1 MGTQK
6 NGIRRSLMKIGDQ
19 IRRRDRIIGLIVM
32 CIDILIL
39 SSQAYLLYAYHFTD
53 SLFLFMYPTW
63 ILLTNIALLC
73 AGIVLSFM
81 LLRGRIKLKPLL
93 LLTILIWVIVA
104 LLLTL

>member
-1 MGTQK
+1 MRT
-6 NGIRRSLMKIGDQ
+6 GDQ

-63 ILLTNIALLC
+63 TLLTNIALLC
-73 AGIVLSFM
+73 VGIVLSIM
-81 LLRGRIKLKPLL
+81 LLRGRIKLKPFL
-93 LLTILIWVIVA
+93 LLTFLIWVTVV
-104 LLLTL
+104 LLLMLR